1 MQQISKNIVKSA
13 LLFGG
18 TLGVA
23 TAAEAGLTVTSAY
36 FNLNAGGVYASN
48 FDASA
53 IGSPFAAI
61 GANSSLAFSG
71 LGQYGFLVSA
81 ASDGNEIWSVYGATM
96 GFTTDANMT
105 VQLTG
110 DISSEAATVFLVD
123 TNTNSTI
130 FLRASGTGMWDSG
143 LFSSRPRQLPGGR
156 EWPLTFPTRHRDR
169 SVLAFSF
176 CRAGALR
183 CGSGWLIARRR
194 PPDGCAADRAC
205 RVVPCPAATGGCRF
219 CDAPNLSCRREAV
232 VRSRHQRHPAA
243 GKGSPMAPPRGWC
256 AQSCLSP
263 ERAMLAAYPVR

>member
-23 TAAEAGLTVTSAY
+23 TAAEAGITVTSAY
-36 FNLNAGGVYASN
+36 FSLNAGSAYATN

-53 IGSPFAAI
+53 ITSPLAAI
-61 GANSSLAFSG
+61 GANSSLVFSG
-71 LGQYGFLVSA
+71 LGQFGFLVSA
-81 ASDGNEIWSVYGATM
+81 ASDGNELWSVYGATI
-96 GFTTDANMT
+96 GFTADTNMT

-143 LFSSRPRQLPGGR
+143 FIQLAAGGSYLVGVNG
-156 EWPLTFPTRHRDR
+156 PLTFANGGNETG

-176 CRAGALR
+176 VPAPGAAALVGLAG
-183 CGSGWLIARRR
+183 LITGRRR
-194 PPDGCAADRAC
+194 KA
-205 RVVPCPAATGGCRF
+205 
-219 CDAPNLSCRREAV
+219 
-232 VRSRHQRHPAA
+232 
-243 GKGSPMAPPRGWC
+243 
-256 AQSCLSP
+256 
-263 ERAMLAAYPVR
+263 